1 MSTLQR
7 VEVDG
12 RAWVVPSHLK
22 YVKKLGSGAYGTVA
36 SFRDRSGSDVAIKK
50 VAHAFK
56 DLLDGK
62 RIVREVRL
70 MSQFNHENVVSI
82 LTMYHPQETDFDD
95 FYIVTDAMDADLHRI
110 IKSKQSL
117 TEPHCQWF
125 TYQALRGLKYLH
137 SAGVVHRD
145 LKPANLL
152 VNKNCDLRICD
163 FGLARAMGTVE
174 EDAEPLTDYVVTRWY
189 RAPEV
194 VLSASNYDS
203 AIDVWSIGCIL
214 GELLGR
220 EVLFPGRDHL
230 HQIRK
235 ILQVLGTPKE
245 KDLAWLPKD
254 SVGRRFLKKNF
265 DASEPVPWTSVYP
278 KASKEALSLVSD
290 LLQFSPAARPT
301 AGGALEHPFLAQ
313 MRIDEPVAP
322 RQVNWIE
329 DAGEPSRKQ
338 LQKYLRAE
346 CATFYQDV
354 PQEATIKPRAVAAA
368 C

>member
-1 MSTLQR
+1 
-7 VEVDG
+7 
-12 RAWVVPSHLK
+12 
-22 YVKKLGSGAYGTVA
+22 
-36 SFRDRSGSDVAIKK
+36 
-50 VAHAFK
+50 
-56 DLLDGK
+56 
-62 RIVREVRL
+62 

-82 LTMYHPQETDFDD
+82 LTIYHPPESDFDD

-110 IKSKQSL
+110 IKSKQTL

-163 FGLARAMGTVE
+163 FGLARAIGTQEV
-174 EDAEPLTDYVVTRWY
+174 DSEPLTDYVVTRWY

-235 ILQVLGTPKE
+235 ILQVLGTPRE
-245 KDLAWLPKD
+245 KDLTWLPKE

-265 DASEPVPWTSVYP
+265 EPNDGMKWTQVYP
-278 KASKEALSLVSD
+278 KASKAAISLVSD
-290 LLQFSPAARPT
+290 LLQFSPSSRPT
-301 AGGALEHPFLAQ
+301 AAGALEHQFLSQ

-322 RQVNWIE
+322 SRVTWN
-329 DAGEPSRKQ
+329 DHAGEPSRKQ
-338 LQKYLRAE
+338 LQRYLRAE

-354 PQEATIKPRAVAAA
+354 PTEATIRPRAVAAA